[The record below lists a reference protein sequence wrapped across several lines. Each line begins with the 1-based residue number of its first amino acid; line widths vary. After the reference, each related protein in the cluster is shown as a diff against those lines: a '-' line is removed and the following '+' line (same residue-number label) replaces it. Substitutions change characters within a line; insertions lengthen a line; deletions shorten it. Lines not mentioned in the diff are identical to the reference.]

1 MASGV
6 FDTSSNRVTIN
17 GIIDHTRLI
26 NRNLANQHPISAISG
41 LQEELD
47 ILKANTNQQV
57 LALEDIVKQA
67 KKELQDTSFEI
78 RENYASQKGLE
89 EAVDQLEINIA
100 AKYSTKSDYLALYSD
115 FLKVQSEVEDDIEK
129 AIKDLKEALERED
142 SDLSKAIEDLEEA
155 LTTAESTLQGA
166 IAAVQVNLNN
176 TKAELQAVINA
187 NKADAEDKVSE
198 LNLALEEVISAYQA
212 ADNSLEERLTIKIE
226 DADATLDDK
235 IKTVQDNLD
244 RAIAALKGEDTGT
257 GEGGAV
263 DTIASLKEALNTA
276 IIDLRTADQENKAEL
291 EGKITDAQTLLQVAI
306 DNVQTNLDNGR
317 AELDK
322 AIADLD
328 AAMKKGDADLSA
340 EIANLNTALTNA
352 KVALEQADTDNKAEL
367 VKKIEDADK
376 ALDEAIKAVQKN
388 LDDAKVELSN
398 AANIYY
404 IKNEDE
410 QKSLDAVLDEL
421 YQGSGDAENITYDEN
436 KNVYEAIRNVEEDL
450 AIAVSTANSF
460 KTETATSILA
470 LRELIDKFHPI
481 QLGSLSVKAKNGSAI
496 PTTVEIGYIIPDLKV
511 SVVSN
516 KPINEI
522 GRIVVEKQTFNNIK
536 LTSQGDVPSI
546 TYTST
551 DISFAG
557 DNRITLSENK
567 NYSISFEANTQ
578 IDSQAAANWISKTYT
593 IRATYPV
600 FYGSGSSDITEFNSL
615 TRKLSTTK
623 AIGNV
628 EVTVG
633 NNEYFYFA
641 LPQSYGTPLF
651 KVGGF
656 EGGVSKLATS
666 FSYTCNNVA
675 VDYDVYRS
683 TNSSLGKT
691 TFNIS

>member
-17 GIIDHTRLI
+17 GIIDHARLI

-89 EAVDQLEINIA
+89 DAVDQLEINIA

-129 AIKDLKEALERED
+129 AIKDLKEALEQED

-187 NKADAEDKVSE
+187 NKADVEDKVSE
-198 LNLALEEVISAYQA
+198 LNLVLEEVISAYQA

-276 IIDLRTADQENKAEL
+276 IADLRTADQENKAEL
-291 EGKITDAQTLLQVAI
+291 
-306 DNVQTNLDNGR
+306 
-317 AELDK
+317 
-322 AIADLD
+322 
-328 AAMKKGDADLSA
+328 
-340 EIANLNTALTNA
+340 NTALINA
-352 KVALEQADTDNKAEL
+352 KTTLEQADIGNKAEL

-376 ALDEAIKAVQKN
+376 ALDEAIKVVQNN
-388 LDDAKVELSN
+388 LKDAKAELSN

-404 IKNEDE
+404 IKNEAE

-436 KNVYEAIRNVEEDL
+436 KNVYEAIRDVEKDL

-460 KTETATSILA
+460 KTETATSISA
-470 LRELIDKFHPI
+470 LRELIDKFHPM
-481 QLGSLSVKAKNGSAI
+481 QLGSLSVKAKDGSAI
-496 PTTVEIGYIIPDLKV
+496 PTTVEIGYVIPDLKV
-511 SVVSN
+511 SAVSN

-536 LTSQGDVPSI
+536 LTSQGDIPSI
-546 TYTST
+546 TYTSA
-551 DISFAG
+551 DISFAD

-600 FYGSGSSDITEFNSL
+600 FYGSGSNDITEFNSL
-615 TRKLSTTK
+615 TKKLSTTK

-641 LPQSYGTPLF
+641 LPHSYGTPLF

-666 FSYTCNNVA
+666 LSYACNNVA